1 MVEKLMTDVY
11 EDLAEKGEY
20 LLRGRCAGNVSAAHT
35 YEELTDL
42 WVRSS
47 VCCGGLGVSS
57 EADGA
62 KSLESKIVGML
73 DEDYLFPRLWAGN
86 FSSAHA
92 YEVKGRFRR
101 DVYTAAEPR
110 FVNES

>member
-1 MVEKLMTDVY
+1 MDRAQWSTCRNVHECRNDWL
-11 EDLAEKGEY
+11 EA
-20 LLRGRCAGNVSAAHT
+20 LRIRDGLVRLQRRAFFSPAIVT
-35 YEELTDL
+35 QILTL
-42 WVRSS
+42 V
-47 VCCGGLGVSS
+47 
-57 EADGA
+57 
-62 KSLESKIVGML
+62 ESKIVGML